1 MKLLTSRYAVIAPL
15 AFVCMGAGQEK
26 NKTNRD
32 LARLQGTWR
41 VVSSQVRDYKVPEQ
55 EVAKR
60 KLTVTGNFLIYDYG
74 NEWQEKQKGTIRL
87 DPKTKELDWTWAWT
101 WPEYGATVLGIYE
114 LKGDDLKIG
123 FGNIGS
129 ARPRRFEMAETDVV
143 WLLVLKR
150 EKSLQRDNR
159 LLGRFLKTCRHAG
172 RSQFS
177 GRREQ
182 KRWRVA
188 IRST

>member
-1 MKLLTSRYAVIAPL
+1 MKLLTSLYPVIAPL
-15 AFVCMGAGQEK
+15 AFVCMAAGQEK
-26 NKTNRD
+26 DKTNRD

-55 EVAKR
+55 EVARR
-60 KLTVTGNFLIYDYG
+60 KLTVTGNVLIYDYG
-74 NEWQEKQKGTIRL
+74 NEWHERQEGTIKL
-87 DPKTKELDWTWAWT
+87 DPKTKELDWTWTWT
-101 WPEYGATVLGIYE
+101 WPEYGATILGIYE

-159 LLGRFLKTCRHAG
+159 LLGPFLKICRHVD
-172 RSQFS
+172 RF
-177 GRREQ
+177 
-182 KRWRVA
+182 
-188 IRST
+188 